1 MHEEQDDG
9 PRSITLPVIAAAAL
23 AIVLILLGLMTL
35 GLTGGLLAD
44 LVAPVVE
51 HLRGLPRGTL
61 LAGDRA
67 WPAALLLSFVAP
79 LAIPFAI
86 FAGLKLFS
94 GNIWPSVVVTV
105 LAVWAWSIAVLLV
118 ASLF

>member
-1 MHEEQDDG
+1 
-9 PRSITLPVIAAAAL
+9 
-23 AIVLILLGLMTL
+23 MTL
-35 GLTGGLLAD
+35 GLTGTLIAS

-51 HLRGLPRGTL
+51 HLRGLARGTL

-67 WPAALLLSFVAP
+67 WPASLLLSVVAP

-94 GNIWPSVVVTV
+94 GNIWPSLVVTA
-105 LAVWAWSIAVLLV
+105 LAVWAWSILVLLV
-118 ASLF
+118 VSMF

>member
-1 MHEEQDDG
+1 
-9 PRSITLPVIAAAAL
+9 VIAAAAL
-23 AIVLILLGLMTL
+23 AVVLILLGLMTL
-35 GLTGGLLAD
+35 GLTGGLIAD

-67 WPAALLLSFVAP
+67 WPTSLLLSFVAP

-94 GNIWPSVVVTV
+94 GNIWPSLVVTA
-105 LAVWAWSIAVLLV
+105 LAVWLWSILVLL
-118 ASLF
+118 AMSLF